1 MDYAATQQGN
11 LMSIRRKTIATALG
25 LASAFGATPA
35 LAQAATADQVENLQ
49 QQIRAL
55 EKKLE
60 AVRQKTFLNASAAY
74 IPTKGGK
81 FAPPDVLVSMKG
93 NRPSVCTADGFNCVG
108 ITGRL
113 HFDVGGYSY
122 SPNTAATT
130 PQTLQ
135 GGVNARRARIGLVGT
150 FARDWDFALVFDG
163 GGSQDGTV
171 TLNNAY
177 LSYKGFKG
185 VRIEGGYMDV
195 PYTLDEATSS
205 NNITFME
212 RASAQVLAADL
223 GAGDNRAAFGVR
235 ANDKWWWAG
244 AYLTGPTAGY
254 DHSLRIPYA
263 VTGRLVFAPINT
275 DAGAF
280 LFGGDVLYL
289 ADTGGAPGINDL
301 RMRER
306 IEVRIDPTRVLD
318 TGTLANVSS
327 ALVLSAEAGA
337 TVGSF
342 HAQGE
347 YFDYTIS
354 RFAQP
359 DLNFKG
365 GYIQAGYI
373 LTGERRKYS
382 ASSGS
387 LGGVTPKDPFFW
399 DMSGGTGA
407 WELAARYSYVDLN
420 DALVFGGTQKNI
432 TVGLNWY
439 LNDNMRLMFNWIHG
453 QVDKT
458 NVAGVD
464 RGAKYDAFAMRTQF
478 AF

>member
-93 NRPSVCTADGFNCVG
+93 NRPSVCTANGFNCVG

-318 TGTLANVSS
+318 TGTLANVS

>member
-35 LAQAATADQVENLQ
+35 LAQAATAEQVENLQ

-122 SPNTAATT
+122 SPNTAAAT
-130 PQTLQ
+130 PRTLQ

>member
-1 MDYAATQQGN
+1 
-11 LMSIRRKTIATALG
+11 MSIRTKTIATAFG
-25 LASAFGATPA
+25 LAGALGATQA
-35 LAQAATADQVENLQ
+35 LAEAASAEKVESLQ
-49 QQIRAL
+49 RQIRAL
-55 EKKLE
+55 EKKLD
-60 AVRQKTFLNASAAY
+60 AVQQKTFLNASAAY
-74 IPTKGGK
+74 MPTKAGK

-93 NRPSVCTADGFNCVG
+93 NRPTICTADGFNCVG

-122 SPNTAATT
+122 SPNGVATA

-135 GGVNARRARIGLVGT
+135 SGVNARRARIGLTGT
-150 FARDWDFALVFDG
+150 FARDWDFALVIDG
-163 GGSQDGTV
+163 GGSQDGTA

-185 VRIEGGYMDV
+185 MRIEGGYMDV

-212 RASAQVLAADL
+212 RASSQVLAADL
-223 GAGDNRAAFGVR
+223 AAGDNRAAFGVR
-235 ANDKWWWAG
+235 ANDTWWWAG
-244 AYLTGPTAGY
+244 AYLTGPTTGY
-254 DHSLRIPYA
+254 DHSLRVPYGA
-263 VTGRLVFAPINT
+263 TGRLVFAPINT

-289 ADTGGAPGINDL
+289 ADTGGGPGVNDL

-327 ALVLSAEAGA
+327 ALVLSAEAAGA
-337 TVGSF
+337 IGSF

-359 DLNFKG
+359 DLHFKG
-365 GYIQAGYI
+365 GYVQAGYI

-387 LGGVTPKDPFFW
+387 LGGISPKNPFFW

-420 DALVFGGTQKNI
+420 DAAVFGGRQQNI
-432 TVGLNWY
+432 TVGVNWY
-439 LNDNMRLMFNWIHG
+439 LNENMRLMFNWIHG
-453 QVDKT
+453 TVDKT
-458 NVAGVD
+458 NIAGVD

>member
-1 MDYAATQQGN
+1 MSAKTKFILGAIGLAGALGATQAHAQ
-11 LMSIRRKTIATALG
+11 TATAE
-25 LASAFGATPA
+25 
-35 LAQAATADQVENLQ
+35 QVESLQ
-49 QQIRAL
+49 KQIRAL

-60 AVRQKTFLNASAAY
+60 SVQQKTFLNASAGY
-74 IPTKGGK
+74 MPTKAK
-81 FAPPDVLVSMKG
+81 FAPPDVLVTMKG
-93 NRPSVCTADGFNCVG
+93 NRPTICTADGFNCVG

-113 HFDVGGYSY
+113 HLDVGGYSY
-122 SPNTAATT
+122 RPNTAATT
-130 PQTLQ
+130 PQDLQ
-135 GGVNARRARIGLVGT
+135 NGVNARRARIGLTGV
-150 FARDWDFALVFDG
+150 FARDWEYALIVDG

-177 LSYKGFKG
+177 VSYKGFKG

-212 RASAQVLAADL
+212 RASSQVLATDL

-235 ANDKWWWAG
+235 ANDNWWWAG
-244 AYLTGPTAGY
+244 AYLTGPTTGY
-254 DHSLRIPYA
+254 DHSLRVPYA
-263 VTGRLVFAPINT
+263 ATGRLVFAPINT

-289 ADTGGAPGINDL
+289 ADTGGAPNVNEL

-318 TGTLANVSS
+318 TGALANVNN
-327 ALVLSAEAGA
+327 ALVLSAEAAA

-347 YFDYTIS
+347 YFDYSIS
-354 RFAQP
+354 RLAQP
-359 DLNFKG
+359 DLHFKG
-365 GYIQAGYI
+365 GYVQAGYI
-373 LTGERRKYS
+373 LTGEKRKYN

-387 LGGVTPKDPFFW
+387 LGGVNPANPFFW
-399 DMSGGTGA
+399 DMTGGTGA
-407 WELAARYSYVDLN
+407 WEIAARYSYVDLN
-420 DALVFGGTQKNI
+420 DKAVFGGKQENV

-439 LNDNMRLMFNWIHG
+439 LNENMRMMFNWIHG
-453 QVDKT
+453 TVQKT
-458 NVAGVD
+458 NLAGID